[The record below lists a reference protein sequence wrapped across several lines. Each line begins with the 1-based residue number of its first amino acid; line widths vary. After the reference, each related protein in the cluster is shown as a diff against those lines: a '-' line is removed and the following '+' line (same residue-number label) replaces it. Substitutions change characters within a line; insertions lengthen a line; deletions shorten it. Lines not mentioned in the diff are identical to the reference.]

1 MKMNTVAPTTKAV
14 FEKIELTPNH
24 AHISFMDEI
33 EPDQES

>member
-1 MKMNTVAPTTKAV
+1 MNTVVSSSKAV

-24 AHISFMDEI
+24 ALISFMDEI